1 MSTSALTCLDAKSG
15 QPLIDAEKVEAL
27 QGVYASPVGAS
38 GRVYLVGR
46 NGATVVIKNSG
57 KLEILATNQLDER
70 FDSSPAI
77 AGQELFLRGRE
88 FLYSLSEK

>member
-70 FDSSPAI
+70 FDASPAI